1 MPYPSTRPR
10 VERSRKIP
18 HRRLLAGSWN
28 EKSGFSAASIV
39 IQWLKAQAASPYN
52 KETTI
57 MRKALVLGSFLT
69 LLAGQ
74 ALAQANNAIAVNG
87 VLQSFDAAS
96 ISVKADDGGAVQT
109 FTLAPKLLLLQ
120 IKAASLAD
128 IKSND
133 FVASAAVRGPDGKL
147 HSTELRIFP
156 DALRGVGEGQ
166 RPMNDARN
174 QTMTNATVTGAAIVN
189 GSNNIKVKFD
199 GGESELILD
208 PGVPVTAIVPV
219 EREQVKP
226 GAKVRVQGTKTGD
239 EAVINRI
246 TVQ

>member
-1 MPYPSTRPR
+1 
-10 VERSRKIP
+10 
-18 HRRLLAGSWN
+18 
-28 EKSGFSAASIV
+28 
-39 IQWLKAQAASPYN
+39 
-52 KETTI
+52 
-57 MRKALVLGSFLT
+57 MRKALILGSFLT
-69 LLAGQ
+69 LMAGP
-74 ALAQANNAIAVNG
+74 ALAQANNAIAING
-87 VLQSFDAAS
+87 VLESFDAAS
-96 ISVKADDGGAVQT
+96 ISVKADDGATQT
-109 FTLAPKLLLLQ
+109 FKLAPKLLLLQ
-120 IKAASLAD
+120 NKAATLAD

-133 FVASAAVRGPDGKL
+133 FVASAAVRGHDGKL

-156 DALRGVGEGQ
+156 DALRGIGEGQ

-208 PGVPVTAIVPV
+208 PGVPVTAIVPI
-219 EREQVKP
+219 EREMVKP

-246 TVQ
+246 TLQ